1 MAAIDFPSNPLVGQL
16 LTVEGRSWVWSGNT
30 WNSVAG
36 AGGGGGG
43 ASMKDALIAAWWLG
57 NN

>member
-16 LTVEGRSWVWSGNT
+16 LTVEGRSWIWSGTT
-30 WNSVAG
+30 WDSVAG
-36 AGGGGGG
+36 AGTGGG